1 MKKVFVGIVS
11 VLVLV
16 LIILPFIIGDV
27 EVDELND
34 ETRSRL
40 EGQFIQLSDG
50 FVHLPGII
58 M

>member
-1 MKKVFVGIVS
+1 MKKVLVGIVS
-11 VLVLV
+11 FLVLV

-40 EGQFIQLSDG
+40 EGQFILMR
-50 FVHLPGII
+50 HLILPGII